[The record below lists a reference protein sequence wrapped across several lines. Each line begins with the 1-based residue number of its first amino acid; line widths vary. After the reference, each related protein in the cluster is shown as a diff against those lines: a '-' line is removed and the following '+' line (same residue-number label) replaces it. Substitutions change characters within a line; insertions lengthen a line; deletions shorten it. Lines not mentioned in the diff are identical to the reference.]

1 MVSPCKPKL
10 TEFSPRVGRRKRLLC
25 HAPVEDVA
33 VAIIRVEDRCEVPEI
48 NRIGWRAGSFPWAEG
63 SPKGRCSALLKREW
77 AAAAAFQTLQGGRQ
91 RGRLSLAPCPL
102 PWKPAGDLLGGSEG
116 EERES
121 FLAGA
126 GFTFVACEEEKFSDA
141 CLSHYTF
148 KRMWPCPDPFCF

>member
-77 AAAAAFQTLQGGRQ
+77 AAAAPLSNTSEREAEGEAKSSPPPAVEASRGSP
-91 RGRLSLAPCPL
+91 GRL
-102 PWKPAGDLLGGSEG
+102 
-116 EERES
+116 
-121 FLAGA
+121 
-126 GFTFVACEEEKFSDA
+126 
-141 CLSHYTF
+141 
-148 KRMWPCPDPFCF
+148 